1 MCTQLRSWSYGE
13 ESGQGY
19 PGPVEQH
26 QRTFKSALDP
36 TESPFMGSLC
46 Y

>member
-26 QRTFKSALDP
+26 QTFKSALDP